1 MSKLMANQEHLM
13 FTLDF
18 HWMLF
23 VCPLHDDYI
32 PKRDGETA
40 WTRLEQIMIM
50 TKEEWDTDRRIPYEA
65 EEDESDDEEEEEVG
79 ESDEEEEEE
88 EVGESDEEEKDGA
101 EGEVG

>member
-1 MSKLMANQEHLM
+1 MANQEHLM

-50 TKEEWDTDRRIPYEA
+50 TKEEWDTDRWIPYEA
-65 EEDESDDEEEEEVG
+65 EEDGGEGGGGWDRRRSGGRGCLGSLG
-79 ESDEEEEEE
+79 ES
-88 EVGESDEEEKDGA
+88 GRESWSTRVWKTRE
-101 EGEVG
+101 